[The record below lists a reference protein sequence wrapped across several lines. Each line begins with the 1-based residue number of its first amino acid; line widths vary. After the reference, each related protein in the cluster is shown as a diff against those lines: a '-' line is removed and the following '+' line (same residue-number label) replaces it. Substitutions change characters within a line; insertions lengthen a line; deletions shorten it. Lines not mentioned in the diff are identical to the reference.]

1 VKLTDFYTRDKAN
14 EGRTVDVPGPDG
26 KPCGVKFTIHSSDC
40 DAFRR
45 GKAAIL
51 AKGLDIASLPDD
63 KRADAVERL
72 NLEMVAL
79 CVSGWEG
86 MEDDFSQDA
95 LVTLF
100 QNAPYLAAFV
110 ERIADNRTLFFGKGS
125 GSSSSSQKE
134 TPGSKNTRKTVKSG
148 SATS

>member
-1 VKLTDFYTRDKAN
+1 MKLEDFYTREKAN
-14 EGRTVDVPGPDG
+14 QGRTVDVPGPDG
-26 KPCGVKFTIHSSDC
+26 KPCGVKFIIHSSDC

-45 GKAAIL
+45 GKAGVL
-51 AKGLDIASLPDD
+51 SKGLDIANLPED
-63 KRADAVERL
+63 KRTEAVEKL

-86 MEDDFSQDA
+86 MDESFSQDA

-110 ERIADNRTLFFGKGS
+110 ERIADNRSLFFGSGS
-125 GSSSSSQKE
+125 GSSLSSQKKA
-134 TPGSKNTRKTVKSG
+134 PGSKGTRKTVKSG
-148 SATS
+148 SKIS